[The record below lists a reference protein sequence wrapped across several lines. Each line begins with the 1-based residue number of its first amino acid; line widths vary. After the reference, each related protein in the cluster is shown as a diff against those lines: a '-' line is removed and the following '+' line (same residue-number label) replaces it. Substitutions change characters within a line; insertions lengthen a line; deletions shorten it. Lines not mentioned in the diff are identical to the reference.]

1 MIKFALAQSVS
12 KQYLS
17 MQKSMRRNKKLVSSA
32 KLLTVSVI
40 FLGVLWVYASNITIA
55 STKWYF
61 HKQETRKMDD
71 LIFERSIVQLDILQL
86 EKKLLNQLQDNSS
99 KRYGATDRMQVFTL
113 APTAWDDLVRR

>member
-40 FLGVLWVYASNITIA
+40 FLGVLGVYASNITIA
-55 STKWYF
+55 STKGYF
-61 HKQETRKMDD
+61 HKQETKKYDE
-71 LIFERSIVQLDILQL
+71 LIFERSIVQLDVLQL
-86 EKKLLNQLQDNSS
+86 EKKLLNQLQDNGS
-99 KRYGATDRMQVFTL
+99 RWYGSTDRIQIIT
-113 APTAWDDLVRR
+113 PDWDEIVQR

>member
-17 MQKSMRRNKKLVSSA
+17 MQQSMRRNKKLVSSA

-40 FLGVLWVYASNITIA
+40 FLWVLGVYASNITIA

-61 HKQETRKMDD
+61 HRQETRKHDE
-71 LIFERSIVQLDILQL
+71 LTFERSIVQLDILQL
-86 EKKLLNQLQDNSS
+86 EKKLLNQLQDNGSR
-99 KRYGATDRMQVFTL
+99 RYGSSDRIQVLTPAT
-113 APTAWDDLVRR
+113 WDEIVRR